1 MFIVVGAFGW
11 TGLLH
16 WECSKYLQTQEVIS
30 SMCATSFPS
39 LDIHAIASEPVAVN
53 ISLEAPPSVPETG
66 WTGFLLAT
74 GCARFL
80 TRYWIRVIEF
90 HISKETL

>member
-53 ISLEAPPSVPETG
+53 ISLEAPPLSPRNWLDGV
-66 WTGFLLAT
+66 F
-74 GCARFL
+74 
-80 TRYWIRVIEF
+80 TRYRLRS
-90 HISKETL
+90 ISDSLLE